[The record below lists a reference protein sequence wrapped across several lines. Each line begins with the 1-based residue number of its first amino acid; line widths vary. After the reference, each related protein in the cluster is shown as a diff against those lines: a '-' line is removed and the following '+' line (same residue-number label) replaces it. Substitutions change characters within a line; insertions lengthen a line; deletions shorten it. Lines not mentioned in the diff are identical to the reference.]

1 MLEEIG
7 SYDAKTKL
15 AEILRRVELG
25 ESFTITKRGR
35 PVADVVPSQS
45 GKRSSVK
52 TAVENIL
59 SAKKHPVSDEY
70 LDELKKE
77 GRK

>member
-1 MLEEIG
+1 MIKEIG

-35 PVADVVPSQS
+35 PVADVVPSKS
-45 GKRSSVK
+45 NRRESVK
-52 TAVENIL
+52 TAIENLL
-59 SAKKHPVSDEY
+59 SANKPLVSDKQ
-70 LDELKKE
+70 LDELRKE